1 MGAAYGASATSIR
14 SFTAWFAVVTAVVFA
29 YATNPQLANYN
40 VDSVRIKL
48 LIATIIAVSA
58 FGLSR
63 AYSIRSEEYKVN
75 RLKRLFLVLAVADF
89 FMAILIMDPP
99 EWLQA
104 FASYCS
110 DIPLLGD
117 LLSPLTSPG
126 VPASVWGGLF
136 VNIIVAMAG
145 CVLGL
150 VVGIFLAFG
159 RQSKLPIVK
168 WPSVSIIEIVR
179 PPSDLLAVLRH
190 VSSSR
195 RRRPTIHKSR
205 RLRQHPPYD
214 GNLQHIRGRI
224 HRGGDQRRAAGSG

>member
-1 MGAAYGASATSIR
+1 MRWDIIWSNRVLTLLGAKMTEAMTQDYIPSENWRLWPIVYVTWALMGAAYGTSTTTVR
-14 SFTAWFAVVTAVVFA
+14 AFAAWFAVVTAVVFA
-29 YATNPQLANYN
+29 YATNPQLANYS
-40 VDSVRIKL
+40 VDSVRNKL
-48 LIATIIAVSA
+48 VISTILAVSA

-63 AYSIRSEEYKVN
+63 AYSIRSEEYMVN
-75 RLKRLFLVLAVADF
+75 RLKRIFAILAVVDF
-89 FMAILIMDPP
+89 FLAILIMDPP

-110 DIPLLGD
+110 NIPLLGD

-159 RQSKLPIVK
+159 RQS
-168 WPSVSIIEIVR
+168 R
-179 PPSDLLAVLRH
+179 LLL
-190 VSSSR
+190 
-195 RRRPTIHKSR
+195 
-205 RLRQHPPYD
+205 
-214 GNLQHIRGRI
+214 
-224 HRGGDQRRAAGSG
+224 

>member
-1 MGAAYGASATSIR
+1 MGAAYGTSTTTVR
-14 SFTAWFAVVTAVVFA
+14 SFAAWFAVVTAVVFA
-29 YATNPQLANYN
+29 YATNPQLANYS
-40 VDSVRIKL
+40 VDSVRNKL
-48 LIATIIAVSA
+48 VISTILAVSA

-75 RLKRLFLVLAVADF
+75 RLKRIFAILAVVDF
-89 FMAILIMDPP
+89 FLAILIMDPP

-110 DIPLLGD
+110 NIPLLGD

-159 RQSKLPIVK
+159 RQS
-168 WPSVSIIEIVR
+168 R
-179 PPSDLLAVLRH
+179 LLSL
-190 VSSSR
+190 
-195 RRRPTIHKSR
+195 IH
-205 RLRQHPPYD
+205 
-214 GNLQHIRGRI
+214 I
-224 HRGGDQRRAAGSG
+224 